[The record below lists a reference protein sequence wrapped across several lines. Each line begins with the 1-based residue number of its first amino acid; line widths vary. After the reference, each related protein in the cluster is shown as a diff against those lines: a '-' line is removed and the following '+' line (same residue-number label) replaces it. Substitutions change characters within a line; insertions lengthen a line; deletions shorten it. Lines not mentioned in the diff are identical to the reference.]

1 MMYGDFDDSAVIDRT
16 SISDQVYFHIKKMI
30 LSGELTG
37 GKRIPEERIAEH
49 FRVSRTPVREAI
61 RKLAAYGL
69 VVIKPRSYAY
79 VATLSPKEAHDITEV
94 RLSLEKLSFSIFAR
108 VKTEENLNDLRR
120 LSEKCIQA
128 NLSADI
134 ASAHEFDSRLHL
146 EIARATNNEELYRML
161 GMLDAKL
168 QLLRLKQS
176 IPSDR
181 LSHYFNQHEI
191 LLKHLTSG
199 NVSALDSLLDEHIVH
214 DLDPVT

>member
-1 MMYGDFDDSAVIDRT
+1 MYGDFDDSAVIDRT

-49 FRVSRTPVREAI
+49 FKVSRTPVREAI

-69 VVIKPRSYAY
+69 VVIKPRSYAH
-79 VATLSPKEAHDITEV
+79 VATLSPKEARDITEV
-94 RLSLEKLSFSIFAR
+94 RLSLEKLSFRIFTR
-108 VKTEENLNDLRR
+108 VKTDEKLNELRR
-120 LSEKCIQA
+120 LSENCLKAIVD
-128 NLSADI
+128 ADI

-146 EIARATNNEELYRML
+146 EIARATDNEELFRML

-191 LLKHLTSG
+191 LLKHLSSG
-199 NVSALDSLLDEHIVH
+199 DLSALDSLLDEHIVH
-214 DLDPVT
+214 DLDPVS

>member
-1 MMYGDFDDSAVIDRT
+1 MYGDFDDSAVIDRT

-79 VATLSPKEAHDITEV
+79 VATLSPKEARDITEV
-94 RLSLEKLSFSIFAR
+94 RLSLEKLSFRLFAQVR
-108 VKTEENLNDLRR
+108 TEEKLGELRR
-120 LSEKCIQA
+120 ISESCIRA
-128 NLSADI
+128 NQSADL
-134 ASAHEFDSRLHL
+134 ASAHELDSRLHL
-146 EIARATNNEELYRML
+146 EIARATENEELFRML

-176 IPSDR
+176 IPPDR
-181 LSHYFNQHEI
+181 LYHYFSQHEI
-191 LLKHLTSG
+191 LLKHLASG
-199 NVSALDSLLDEHIVH
+199 DVSALDALLDEHIVH